1 MASMPTIRIDLPP
14 ETAAVL
20 DRLATEMKIEP
31 GDLALRAILAGLPV
45 VRGVLVTVRANHARV
60 PAARLL
66 EAHQALTQ
74 GMSASAE
81 KLAQAME
88 AMEAAGTAGG

>member
-1 MASMPTIRIDLPP
+1 MSILRIELPTGMAG
-14 ETAAVL
+14 EL
-20 DRLATEMKIEP
+20 DRLATEMKIDIERV
-31 GDLALRAILAGLPV
+31 ALRAIIDGLPI
-45 VRGVLVTVRANHARV
+45 VRGARVAVPANHARV
-60 PAARLL
+60 PAARIL

-88 AMEAAGTAGG
+88 AMEAAGTARG